1 MTSKGCSNSQVFA
14 FQVLKAIKKEQSVL
28 KKYVA
33 KCTGEV
39 LLSKVVYLLPSV
51 AYM

>member
-1 MTSKGCSNSQVFA
+1 MTSKGSSNSQVFA

-33 KCTGEV
+33 KCTEV